1 MKNYL
6 QKEFLCFPYST
17 EASFLCLVGEFNRSK
32 SPYQNETKLFCLEKF
47 PVGNIFLAFHIDF
60 PFPFFPAFSTRS
72 LLHRQQ
78 KFLLPSNLRWRPHTY
93 TFHLFLWI
101 PPQKCNRKMNEKNV
115 KIFLQS
121 FFFHSPHKNFL
132 LLLAQRRSRKSK
144 AGRLS
149 SAEKRIAI
157 FQVREEKLEMKKRTF
172 PCHAKYCVTSE

>member
-17 EASFLCLVGEFNRSK
+17 KASFLCLVGEFNRSK
-32 SPYQNETKLFCLEKF
+32 SPYQNETKLFCLEKY

-60 PFPFFPAFSTRS
+60 PFSILPCFFTRS

-78 KFLLPSNLRWRPHTY
+78 KFFSPKNLRRRPHTY
-93 TFHLFLWI
+93 TFHLFL

-121 FFFHSPHKNFL
+121 FFFIPPQEFPVVAGSTSQPKVKGGRAL
-132 LLLAQRRSRKSK
+132 LCR
-144 AGRLS
+144 
-149 SAEKRIAI
+149 
-157 FQVREEKLEMKKRTF
+157 EKLPFFKCERKNLK
-172 PCHAKYCVTSE
+172 